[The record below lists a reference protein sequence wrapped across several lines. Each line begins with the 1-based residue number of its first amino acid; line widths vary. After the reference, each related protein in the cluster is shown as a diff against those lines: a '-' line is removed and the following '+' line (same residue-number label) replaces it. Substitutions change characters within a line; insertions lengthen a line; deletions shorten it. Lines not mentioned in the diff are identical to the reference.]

1 MTYIIRN
8 MSPSEYPLLADF
20 LYEAIY
26 RKDDSI
32 IVPRSILDKPE
43 LQVYYEN
50 FGQEKEDSC
59 LCAEV
64 HKQIVGAVWV
74 RNINGY
80 GQLDDTTVE
89 LAISLYKE
97 FRGQGIGSA
106 MMVQM
111 LHRLQQAGYKR
122 VSLAVQKENYAYH
135 MYLALGFHTV
145 QEMVEEVLMVYDF
158 DTD

>member
-1 MTYIIRN
+1 M
-8 MSPSEYPLLADF
+8 
-20 LYEAIY
+20 
-26 RKDDSI
+26 
-32 IVPRSILDKPE
+32 
-43 LQVYYEN
+43 
-50 FGQEKEDSC
+50 
-59 LCAEV
+59 
-64 HKQIVGAVWV
+64 GAVWV

-122 VSLAVQKENYAYH
+122 VSLTVQKENYAYP